1 MEKPYCACATPP
13 GTSGIAVIRMA
24 GEGSAAILDRI
35 FHIRRSAERVE
46 SVSDMRGYTVAY
58 GVLIDPV
65 TDMIVDEVMVTR
77 FCAPHSYTG
86 EESVE
91 ISCHGGMTVR
101 QEILRVLQENGARM
115 AEPGEFTKKAF
126 LSGKLDLSQAEA
138 VMDVISADSDLAL
151 RAAQSQLQGS
161 IRNEIRKVSD
171 TLYDA
176 LAAMEM
182 WVDEPDDEDAQNA
195 LMTTADSIANARSRI
210 HVLMNTYRQGRILK
224 ERMRVVICGV
234 PNSGKSSLLNYLSGY
249 DRAIVT
255 DTPGTTRDTLE
266 VQTSISGVPVTLI
279 DTAGIR
285 ETSDRIEAMGVD
297 RANDAMEEADI
308 VFWLVYPKE
317 ESMID
322 HTSMIEKLMHL
333 RPEVRIGLL
342 ISKSDLFDTDT
353 ADQEIEKLTSLMV
366 ADGSTRKL
374 DFVGRISS
382 SNGEGIE
389 AMERFIRDTYDEM
402 GTTNASGVLLTN
414 QRHYEILM
422 SAGQK
427 LDQAEQLCRSGA
439 SLETPSL
446 VLRTAM
452 EDLGEITGDSVS
464 DKLVDT
470 IFSRFCVGK

>member
-24 GEGSAAILDRI
+24 GEGSASIMDRV
-35 FHIRRSAERVE
+35 FRIRRAANDAKMVTEM
-46 SVSDMRGYTVAY
+46 DGYTIAY
-58 GVLIDPV
+58 GVLMDPS
-65 TDMIVDEVMVTR
+65 TQTIVDEVMVTR

-115 AEPGEFTKKAF
+115 AGPGEFTKNAF
-126 LSGKLDLSQAEA
+126 LAGKLDLSQAEA

-161 IRNEIRKVSD
+161 LRNEIGNISES
-171 TLYDA
+171 LYSA
-176 LAAMEM
+176 LAVMEM
-182 WVDEPDDEDAQNA
+182 WIDEPDDEDAKRA
-195 LMTTADSIANARSRI
+195 LLANTETILNARLRVSKLI
-210 HVLMNTYRQGRILK
+210 DTYRQGRILR

-234 PNSGKSSLLNYLSGY
+234 PNSGKSSLLNCLSGY

-266 VQTSISGVPVTLI
+266 VQTNISGVPVTLI

-285 ETSDRIEAMGVD
+285 DTEDRIEAMGVV
-297 RANDAMEEADI
+297 RANDAMEEADL
-308 VFWLVYPKE
+308 VFWLVYPDEQEIE
-317 ESMID
+317 EQEI
-322 HTSMIEKLMHL
+322 MIEKLMQL
-333 RPEVRIGLL
+333 RDSVKIGLL
-342 ISKSDLFDTDT
+342 ISKSDIVDAQEAQQT
-353 ADQEIEKLTSLMV
+353 ASEIESRIASKNG
-366 ADGSTRKL
+366 ARKL
-374 DFVGRISS
+374 DFVGRISA
-382 SNGEGIE
+382 SNGEGIAE
-389 AMERFIRDTYDEM
+389 MENFIRQTYEEM
-402 GTTNASGVLLTN
+402 GSGTAQGMLLTN
-414 QRHYEILM
+414 QRHFEKLRAA
-422 SAGQK
+422 SEK
-427 LDQAEQLCRSGA
+427 LDEAVALLRAGE
-439 SLETPSL
+439 SLEAPSL
-446 VLRTAM
+446 VLRTAL